1 MIQVLDLPRR
11 ERERLSRRQAMLDAA
26 RAVFADKGY
35 EQATLDEV
43 AERAEFGKGT
53 LYNYFEGGKEGILR
67 ALVEETFDGMEAV
80 IAARLDASEG
90 RPVAD
95 LFRDLL
101 TDLVAHF
108 EANRDT
114 FVLITKEVQRILL
127 TPEDDAARLVW
138 ERDERLVHLLV
149 GPIERAVAAGEL
161 RALPA
166 EAVARTVFGNMHGI
180 LMHLH
185 CAPSAEGG
193 AAPFSPAEAAA
204 FITTVLFDGLHPREG
219 GVGDSLVG

>member
-1 MIQVLDLPRR
+1 MTETVELPRR
-11 ERERLSRRQAMLDAA
+11 ERERIARRQAMLDAA
-26 RAVFADKGY
+26 RAVFAERGY

-53 LYNYFEGGKEGILR
+53 LYNYFDGGKEGILR

-80 IAARLDASEG
+80 IATRLGAGDG
-90 RPVAD
+90 RAVAD

-101 TDLVAHF
+101 TDLVAYF
-108 EANRDT
+108 EANRNT
-114 FVLITKEVQRILL
+114 FVLITKEVQRLLL
-127 TPEDDAARLVW
+127 TPEDDVARLVW
-138 ERDERLVHLLV
+138 ERDDRLVRLLV

-161 RALPA
+161 RPLPA

-185 CAPSAEGG
+185 CAPDR
-193 AAPFSPAEAAA
+193 AASLSPAEAAA
-204 FITTVLFDGLHPREG
+204 FITTVLFDGLRPRP
-219 GVGDSLVG
+219 DSA